1 MSQTRSEI
9 RRLLDRHGVA
19 PRRRLGQ
26 HFLADPN
33 IAAKIASLA
42 GDPLQYRALE
52 IGAGTGALTRALA
65 EAGFAVTAYEID
77 RRLRPLLSEALAG
90 LEAEVRY
97 ADAARLDPAD
107 FGRGGSWVLAANLPY
122 QTGTSILLD
131 LLAEAAGVRRCVV
144 MLQRE
149 AAERLAARPGSKVY
163 GLPSAAAALYG
174 AVRLE
179 FRVPS
184 QVFLPAPRVESAVV
198 TVERTCPPDPL
209 RKLAFRVAAA
219 GFGRRRKML
228 RSSLRPVLPPP
239 AEDLIRAAGVDPALR
254 AEDLEADHFL
264 AIASAVQEAGG

>member
-9 RRLLDRHGVA
+9 RRLLDRHGVV

-42 GDPLQYRALE
+42 GDPLQARALE
-52 IGAGTGALTRALA
+52 IGAGTGALTKALA

-77 RRLRPLLSEALAG
+77 QRLRPLLSEALAG

-97 ADAARLDPAD
+97 ADAARLDPAE

-174 AVRLE
+174 SVRLE
-179 FRVPS
+179 FRVPP
-184 QVFLPAPRVESAVV
+184 QVFLPAPRVESAVAV
-198 TVERTCPPDPL
+198 VERTCPPDPL

-239 AEDLIRAAGVDPALR
+239 AEELIRAAGVDPALR

-264 AIASAVQEAGG
+264 AIAAAVQEAGG